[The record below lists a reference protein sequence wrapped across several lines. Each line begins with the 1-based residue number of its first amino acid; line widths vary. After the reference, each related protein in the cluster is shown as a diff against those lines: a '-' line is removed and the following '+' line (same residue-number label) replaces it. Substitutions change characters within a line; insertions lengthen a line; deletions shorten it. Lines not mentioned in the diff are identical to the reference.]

1 VLFRG
6 QTTGTAVEVITR
18 REPIPS
24 LGRGGWLPDMQ
35 SCFAYSAR
43 GGHGGKLDEVPRCCE
58 RRRHAA
64 CFSSWPVSGREREN
78 ATCRCRHGARSGPSR
93 RKLPC
98 GDGCGQYHFVPIL
111 PHLRPASSRSP
122 RIHSNGIAAHWVSC
136 ATREFSVK
144 NRGQINQWRSLG
156 WLRADYRPVSG
167 HIFALR
173 KLEGLAVGVLA
184 CCIECPR
191 RGCQSRRRGARTGPW
206 FPVPVAG

>member
-1 VLFRG
+1 VIRLQIIASGSGDGVWGRENNQGLLPTSVVLSGWGLTSAHVGHLPVLFRG

-64 CFSSWPVSGREREN
+64 CFSSWPVSGRGREN

-93 RKLPC
+93 RSRRVATAVASTILYRFSLTC
-98 GDGCGQYHFVPIL
+98 GRH
-111 PHLRPASSRSP
+111 RPA
-122 RIHSNGIAAHWVSC
+122 
-136 ATREFSVK
+136 
-144 NRGQINQWRSLG
+144 
-156 WLRADYRPVSG
+156 RPGS
-167 HIFALR
+167 IQTA
-173 KLEGLAVGVLA
+173 
-184 CCIECPR
+184 
-191 RGCQSRRRGARTGPW
+191 SRRTG
-206 FPVPVAG
+206 